1 MDILSSMQKGAELT
15 PAEQQLAQTVLA
27 LGDRLQGQ
35 SIKDLAGMA
44 AVSIA
49 SVHRFCKKLGVSGFK
64 ELKVACARASA
75 NRSALTEP
83 VDINFPFEAHE
94 TAHDIVP
101 RFRSLY
107 QTTIVDTLEVLDLD
121 ALDRAARLIANAEH
135 VDIFTHSHNV
145 HPAQMFEERLLSA
158 GKSVSCPLTWE
169 REIRLA
175 LGTGPG
181 HAALVIS
188 YSGLSAQIARLLPV
202 LQKRKVPVVFIGSPT
217 VRKRHPGLA
226 EYLFV
231 SDRENLQNRITQ
243 FASHLAVQFVLDTL
257 YSCIFALDYTENMAF
272 LTDTLPYTMLG
283 GRHPYGFDEHERYDM
298 N

>member
-1 MDILSSMQKGAELT
+1 MDILNSMQEGAGLT

-35 SIKDLAGMA
+35 SIKDLADMA

-94 TAHDIVP
+94 TARDIVP

-107 QTTIVDTLEVLDLD
+107 KTTIVDTLEVLDLD
-121 ALDRAARLIANAEH
+121 ALDRAARVIANAAH

-181 HAALVIS
+181 HVALVIS
-188 YSGLSAQIARLLPV
+188 YSGLSAQIGRLLPV
-202 LQKRKVPVVFIGSPT
+202 LQKRKVPVVFIGSPA

-257 YSCIFALDYTENMAF
+257 YSCIFALDYSENMAF

-283 GRHPYGFDEHERYDM
+283 GRHPYGLDEHERYDI